1 MEKEP
6 YLRELYARNPPGSVD
21 RLKDKVVGIA
31 GAGGL
36 GSNIAVSLL
45 RAGVQRFIIV
55 DDDRVEISNLNRQ
68 YYFLDQV
75 GMEKTAALHQVLLR
89 INPHV
94 QATLH
99 CTRVTADNLTD
110 LFGEADLLIEAF
122 DEPEM
127 KALTA
132 HHWLHTFPDRF
143 LVMGSGLSGYGR
155 NNTLGTTVR
164 GKMVICGDQKTPYS
178 TENGLTA
185 PRLGIVAQM
194 QANAALEIL
203 LDGRINC

>member
-6 YLRELYARNPPGSVD
+6 YLKELYARNPPGSVD

-45 RAGVQRFIIV
+45 RAGVQQFIV
-55 DDDRVEISNLNRQ
+55 ADDDRVEISNLNRQ

-75 GMEKTAALHQVLLR
+75 GMEKTAALQQNLLR

-94 QATLH
+94 QTTLH
-99 CTRVTADNLTD
+99 CTRVTADNLSEI
-110 LFGEADLLIEAF
+110 FEKAHLLIEAF
-122 DEPEM
+122 DEPGM

-132 HHWLHTFPDRF
+132 HCWTRNFPERF
-143 LVMGSGLSGYGR
+143 LVMGSGISGYGM
-155 NNTLGTTVR
+155 NNSLSTTVR
-164 GKMVICGDQKTPYS
+164 GRMVICGDQQTPYS
-178 TENGLTA
+178 PENGLTA

-203 LDGRINC
+203 LDGKISY

>member
-1 MEKEP
+1 MEQEP
-6 YLRELYARNPPGSVD
+6 YLRELYARNPPGSVHK
-21 RLKDKVVGIA
+21 LQDKVVGIA

-45 RAGVQRFIIV
+45 RAGVQRFIIA

-68 YYFLDQV
+68 YYFLEQV
-75 GMEKTAALHQVLLR
+75 GMEKTAALQQNLLR
-89 INPHV
+89 INPYV
-94 QATLH
+94 QTTLH
-99 CTRVTADNLTD
+99 CTRITADNLSH
-110 LFGEADLLIEAF
+110 LFSEAHLLIEAF

-132 HHWLHTFPDRF
+132 RCWLSRFPDRF
-143 LVMGSGLSGYGR
+143 LIMGSGISGYGM
-155 NNTLGTTVR
+155 NTSLGTTVR
-164 GKMVICGDQKTPYS
+164 GRMVICGDQQTPNS
-178 TENGLTA
+178 RENGLTA

-203 LDGRINC
+203 LDGKMNS